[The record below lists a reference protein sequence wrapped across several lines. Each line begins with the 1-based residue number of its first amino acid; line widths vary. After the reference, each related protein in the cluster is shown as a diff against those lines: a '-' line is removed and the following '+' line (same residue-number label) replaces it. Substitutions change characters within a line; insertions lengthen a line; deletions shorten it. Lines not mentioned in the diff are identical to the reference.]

1 MEPSDSSLFDNE
13 ARRRSSQRGE
23 VALDALWGLLL
34 GSMALLAC
42 AILSARISATASR
55 LTAQMNG
62 RLAAGKT
69 IAVVAGALRSLERN
83 RQPFAAQIF
92 SGSTL
97 LLSNGARHPLASLS
111 GTSGPRGDSDILS
124 IIEPDTRLEGKVSSA
139 SLSGT
144 SVTATICGL
153 TTRIPSGTFKS
164 FLLYTIEGVKQ
175 VVGEVRTINTTCV
188 MLTGTSIQGVVSA
201 SPSWTSRPLLFAP
214 VDREYS
220 LFVDRNA
227 NLRLASHTGSL
238 ILENQPLTRGIE
250 KIKVE
255 KHTGADGVTIW
266 KLSVKPSQGGEVS
279 HFIVPA
285 LAQRHIWNEVLP

>member
-1 MEPSDSSLFDNE
+1 VGHRHSSLFGKE
-13 ARRRSSQRGE
+13 ARRTSSQRGD
-23 VALDALWGLLL
+23 VALDALWGLFL

-42 AILSARISATASR
+42 AIVSARISVTASR
-55 LTAQMNG
+55 LTAHMNG
-62 RLAAGKT
+62 RLAAAKT
-69 IAVVAGALRSLERN
+69 ISVVTGALRSLERN

-92 SGSTL
+92 SGSSL
-97 LLSNGARHPLASLS
+97 LLSNDVRHPLALLS
-111 GTSGPRGDSDILS
+111 GTSNPRSDSDIIS
-124 IIEPDTRLEGKVSSA
+124 IIDPETRFRGTVTSTSF
-139 SLSGT
+139 SGT

-164 FLLYTIEGVKQ
+164 FLLYTVEGVKQ
-175 VVGEVRTINTTCV
+175 VVGEARAINTTCA
-188 MLTGTSIQGVVSA
+188 MLSGTSIQGVVSA
-201 SPSWTSRPLLFAP
+201 SPSFTSRPLHFAP

-220 LFVDRNA
+220 IFVDRNA

-250 KIKVE
+250 KLMVE
-255 KHTGADGVTIW
+255 KRAGSDGTTIW
-266 KLSVKPSQGGEVS
+266 KLRVKPSQGGEIS

>member
-1 MEPSDSSLFDNE
+1 VEPSDILLFANE
-13 ARRRSSQRGE
+13 ASRRGPQRGE
-23 VALDALWGLLL
+23 VAFDALWGLLL

-55 LTAQMNG
+55 LTAHMNG

-69 IAVVAGALRSLERN
+69 IAVITGALRSLERN

-92 SGSTL
+92 SGSSPF
-97 LLSNGARHPLASLS
+97 LSNGARHPLASLS
-111 GTSGPRGDSDILS
+111 GTSGPRSDSDIIS
-124 IIEPDTRLEGKVSSA
+124 VIDPESRFRGTVTSTSF
-139 SLSGT
+139 SGT

-175 VVGEVRTINTTCV
+175 VVGEVRAINTTCAI
-188 MLTGTSIQGVVSA
+188 LSGTSISGVVSA
-201 SPSWTSRPLLFAP
+201 PPSFTSRPLIFAP

-220 LFVDRNA
+220 LFVDRNS

-266 KLSVKPSQGGEVS
+266 KLRVTPSHGEELS
-279 HFIVPA
+279 HFVVPA
-285 LAQRHIWNEVLP
+285 LAQRFIWNEVLP

>member
-1 MEPSDSSLFDNE
+1 MGHRHSLLFAKA
-13 ARRRSSQRGE
+13 ARQTSSQRGD

-42 AILSARISATASR
+42 AVLSARISVTASR

-69 IAVVAGALRSLERN
+69 IAVITGALRSLERN
-83 RQPFAAQIF
+83 RQPFAAQLF
-92 SGSTL
+92 SGASL

-111 GTSGPRGDSDILS
+111 GTSGPRSDSDILS
-124 IIEPDTRLEGKVSSA
+124 IIDPETRFRGTVTSTSFSE
-139 SLSGT
+139 T

-175 VVGEVRTINTTCV
+175 VVGEVRAINTTCAMV
-188 MLTGTSIQGVVSA
+188 GGTSVQGVVSA
-201 SPSWTSRPLLFAP
+201 SPSFTSRPLLFAP

-220 LFVDRNA
+220 IFVDRNA

-250 KIKVE
+250 KLTVE
-255 KHTGADGVTIW
+255 KRSGADGTTIW
-266 KLSVKPSQGGEVS
+266 KLTVKPSQGGEIS

-285 LAQRHIWNEVLP
+285 LAQRYIWNEVLP